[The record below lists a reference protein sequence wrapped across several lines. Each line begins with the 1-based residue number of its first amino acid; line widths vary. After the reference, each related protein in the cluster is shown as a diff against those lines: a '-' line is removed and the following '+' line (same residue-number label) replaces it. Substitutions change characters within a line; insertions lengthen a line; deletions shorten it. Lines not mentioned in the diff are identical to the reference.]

1 MKKRLEIFLLL
12 YVPVM
17 ILSEVMSFLYKGSSL
32 REMQLGS
39 DGYLDFNISLLLVLI
54 LAYLKNIVVAGW
66 LLSESK
72 RGGAKKYLWAV
83 FGLFAGLWG
92 VAFYLLTQ
100 LFEDQPRPKGRMKSD
115 AQEEGLGLT

>member
-100 LFEDQPRPKGRMKSD
+100 LFEDQPRPKGRMKSLKKR
-115 AQEEGLGLT
+115 A